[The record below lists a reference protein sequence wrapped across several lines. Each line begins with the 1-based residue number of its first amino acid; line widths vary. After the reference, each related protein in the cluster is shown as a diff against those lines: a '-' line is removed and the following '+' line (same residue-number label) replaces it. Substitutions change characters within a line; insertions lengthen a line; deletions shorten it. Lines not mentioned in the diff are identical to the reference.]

1 MLQKV
6 FANRL
11 LVLMTLLL
19 GLVALGAP
27 KMPQLLSSVWISSV
41 LAYFGYFSCV
51 VLFSCDLDIMLES
64 VIMSLGLMP
73 PLIRLVAPKA
83 HGAHEIPICPPDAS
97 ITDSL

>member
-1 MLQKV
+1 M
-6 FANRL
+6 
-11 LVLMTLLL
+11 
-19 GLVALGAP
+19 
-27 KMPQLLSSVWISSV
+27 
-41 LAYFGYFSCV
+41 
-51 VLFSCDLDIMLES
+51 MLET